1 MAEIAAM
8 GAVEAGAMV
17 EVVVEVSTEVLLAQ
31 NQLK

>member
-1 MAEIAAM
+1 MAEIVAM